1 MPGSYSWPKLTSTP
15 VLSVLLTESVTLES
29 DFVTGPQF
37 SHMANEIDLSN
48 F

>member
-29 DFVTGPQF
+29 DFVTGLQF